1 MVEVAHVTNFDQ
13 PLLTEQKKIHQHN
26 IDSTEQSS
34 QPLPQPEIQKSK
46 RGLVPK
52 KQWPSDSTG
61 GGIQIK
67 NYHSQA
73 MQALSILYKEP
84 QSYKE
89 AISSP
94 HTEQWRNGMNKE
106 IASLKENNTWTL
118 VPSPRNSKV
127 IPNRWQ
133 FKAKRDKEDNVVSFK
148 ARFVAK
154 GFKKQHGIDYNETF
168 APAVRYVS
176 MRSILAV
183 AASRDLHLLQIDVQT
198 VFLYGKIDQEFIHK
212 PERYI

>member
-1 MVEVAHVTNFDQ
+1 
-13 PLLTEQKKIHQHN
+13 
-26 IDSTEQSS
+26 
-34 QPLPQPEIQKSK
+34 
-46 RGLVPK
+46 
-52 KQWPSDSTG
+52 
-61 GGIQIK
+61 
-67 NYHSQA
+67 
-73 MQALSILYKEP
+73 
-84 QSYKE
+84 
-89 AISSP
+89 
-94 HTEQWRNGMNKE
+94 
-106 IASLKENNTWTL
+106 

-154 GFKKQHGIDYNETF
+154 GFKKQHGIDYTETF

-183 AASRDLHLLQIDVQT
+183 AASRDLHLLQIEVQT